1 MSDARAW
8 MHAVELLDI
17 ELRAARTSL
26 LGCRLDGYTNAA
38 RVKRVQR
45 IHDYV
50 MQRVMD
56 EQRAQKTANIPVA
69 RVESE
74 DLLGFDS
81 V

>member
-1 MSDARAW
+1 
-8 MHAVELLDI
+8 V
-17 ELRAARTSL
+17 
-26 LGCRLDGYTNAA
+26 N
-38 RVKRVQR
+38 R

-50 MQRVMD
+50 MQRVVD

-74 DLLGFDS
+74 DLLGLDS

>member
-1 MSDARAW
+1 MSDTRAW
-8 MHAVELLDI
+8 MRAVELLDI
-17 ELRAARTSL
+17 ELRGARTSL

-38 RVKRVQR
+38 RVRRVHR

-50 MQRVMD
+50 MQRVVD
-56 EQRAQKTANIPVA
+56 EQRAHKTANIPVA

-74 DLLGFDS
+74 DLLGLDS